1 MFNPFLKFE
10 LTYIDRLLR
19 LDKRYLVT
27 QTYTRADDHF
37 GDDRK
42 TNLLLSDYADLD
54 YARIHKDA
62 LKDPFAAIIDLK
74 KNVHREKLVSMLCA
88 DAAYVLWWAVIKDP
102 KEMEHRM
109 NQQYAPQIRRLIRTQ
124 TDWRVGSDEV
134 IKPKLACI
142 FGELFLIL
150 KRGGQVLRVKWEDL
164 EKS

>member
-19 LDKRYLVT
+19 LNKRYLVT
-27 QTYTRADDHF
+27 QTYTRAENHF
-37 GDDRK
+37 ADDRK
-42 TNLLLSDYADLD
+42 TNILLSDYEDLD

-62 LKDPFAAIIDLK
+62 LKDPFASIIDLK
-74 KNVHREKLVSMLCA
+74 KPAHKEKLVSMLCA
-88 DAAYVLWWAVIKDP
+88 DAAYILWWAVIKDP
-102 KEMEHRM
+102 KDMENRM
-109 NQQYAPQIRRLIRTQ
+109 NQQFAPHIRRLIRMQ

-150 KRGGQVLRVKWEDL
+150 KRGGQVLRVKLENL
-164 EKS
+164 EKT